1 MEEFIQYFTEQA
13 AAMKLAAFIWAMP
26 NGRWRIQINWTEQC
40 KRGGDMIIAFA
51 EEMEAETAYKEA
63 YKRLKEWIKTHK
75 EEINE
80 RIRNM

>member
-13 AAMKLAAFIWAMP
+13 AAMKLAAFIWALP
-26 NGRWRIQINWTEQC
+26 NGRWRVQINWTEQC

-51 EEMEAETAYKEA
+51 EETEAETAYRET

-80 RIRNM
+80 RIRNV